1 MSIVGTSMPGQVKLL
16 STVRSL
22 GPLREDSTRNDRA
35 IDRPR
40 QGLQCAIANCVKCS
54 PDLES
59 PKRRLVNGGKLFSY
73 EANIF
78 RLMRHQGLSSTL
90 PYQYSYCTQQTMP
103 QSINNLQIYL
113 IFQICPAVGEL
124 DALFLAPA
132 HDHRL
137 DNTK

>member
-1 MSIVGTSMPGQVKLL
+1 MPGQVKLL

-40 QGLQCAIANCVKCS
+40 QGLQCAIANSGKCS
-54 PDLES
+54 PDLEA
-59 PKRRLVNGGKLFSY
+59 PALANLDGKLFLY

-90 PYQYSYCTQQTMP
+90 PYQYSYSTQETMS

-113 IFQICPAVGEL
+113 IFQVFPAVGEL

-132 HDHRL
+132 HDHRP
-137 DNTK
+137 DDTK

>member
-1 MSIVGTSMPGQVKLL
+1 MNIVGTSLPGAGK
-16 STVRSL
+16 TAIDDSL
-22 GPLREDSTRNDRA
+22 RALREDSTANDRA

-40 QGLQCAIANCVKCS
+40 QGLQCAIANSGKCS
-54 PDLES
+54 LDLET
-59 PKRRLVNGGKLFSY
+59 PALANLDGKLFFN

-78 RLMRHQGLSSTL
+78 RLMRHQWLSSTL

-113 IFQICPAVGEL
+113 IFQICSAVGEL